1 MDDGIWFWGM
11 NRSATRPLEAH
22 KKSVAK
28 VLRHP
33 RRDLWAVCWFVCF
46 LCCGRSVNF
55 ESWFCPTIGLSFWDC
70 QGENPCLIVIL
81 IGAMAKSLG
90 WYCSWTMHPPFK
102 CVYRVPI
109 QLVPDSQHF
118 SKKTSPQALAVVLII
133 VGMFFLFWTVLVNLW
148 QPRMNQ
154 LTDRATCVGRW
165 FGTWMGLVLIFSGF
179 TDFGWTRTTFEIALH
194 TGRFWKCSVE
204 MQCYA
209 AFFPKFSQIHPKV
222 QGDGIWCSLWQRA
235 AGESSS
241 GWFELHFFS
250 HDFSVASRSLQ
261 RIQGCLL
268 IWRTSLQTRMEKT
281 WMENHLLNRP
291 PTLESFSYLKFVE
304 WMSKIDVCGGL
315 PGL

>member
-1 MDDGIWFWGM
+1 
-11 NRSATRPLEAH
+11 
-22 KKSVAK
+22 
-28 VLRHP
+28 
-33 RRDLWAVCWFVCF
+33 
-46 LCCGRSVNF
+46 
-55 ESWFCPTIGLSFWDC
+55 
-70 QGENPCLIVIL
+70 
-81 IGAMAKSLG
+81 
-90 WYCSWTMHPPFK
+90 
-102 CVYRVPI
+102 
-109 QLVPDSQHF
+109 
-118 SKKTSPQALAVVLII
+118 
-133 VGMFFLFWTVLVNLW
+133 MFFLFWTVLVNLW

-165 FGTWMGLVLIFSGF
+165 FGNWMGLVLKIQALRTLAEPELPSRSRCTQAVSGN
-179 TDFGWTRTTFEIALH
+179 AVL
-194 TGRFWKCSVE
+194 KCSI
-204 MQCYA
+204 QYT

-222 QGDGIWCSLWQRA
+222 QGVGIWCSLWQRA

-304 WMSKIDVCGGL
+304 WMSKIDVWGDM

>member
-1 MDDGIWFWGM
+1 
-11 NRSATRPLEAH
+11 
-22 KKSVAK
+22 
-28 VLRHP
+28 
-33 RRDLWAVCWFVCF
+33 
-46 LCCGRSVNF
+46 
-55 ESWFCPTIGLSFWDC
+55 
-70 QGENPCLIVIL
+70 
-81 IGAMAKSLG
+81 MAKSLG
-90 WYCSWTMHPPFK
+90 WTVLLLSVFT
-102 CVYRVPI
+102 VYQSNWCQILSIFR
-109 QLVPDSQHF
+109 
-118 SKKTSPQALAVVLII
+118 KKTSPQALAVVLII
-133 VGMFFLFWTVLVNLW
+133 VGMFLLFWTVLVNLW

-154 LTDRATCVGRW
+154 LTDRATCVGQW

-250 HDFSVASRSLQ
+250 HDLSVASRSLQ

-281 WMENHLLNRP
+281 WMETHLLNRP
-291 PTLESFSYLKFVE
+291 STLESFSYLKFVE
-304 WMSKIDVCGGL
+304 WMSKIDVWGDM